1 MGATWLTPM
10 REEEAMNQGI
20 QVAFRSWKVKVKSLS
35 RVPLFVTLWTVAY
48 QAPPPTGFSRQG
60 YWSGLPQ
67 KLEKDTNDQPPRRST
82 ALPEPSFQ
90 FSETREG
97 NILNIYC
104 LYVAL
109 CYNSNRKTVHTAF
122 KKKQFSQASKQQ
134 GNQIFCSCFSIT
146 SHRKTQMNFLANPI
160 YQG

>member
-20 QVAFRSWKVKVKSLS
+20 QVAYRSLKLKVKSLS

-48 QAPPPTGFSRQG
+48 QAPPPMGFSRQG

-82 ALPEPSFQ
+82 ALPEPSF
-90 FSETREG
+90 
-97 NILNIYC
+97 
-104 LYVAL
+104 
-109 CYNSNRKTVHTAF
+109 
-122 KKKQFSQASKQQ
+122 
-134 GNQIFCSCFSIT
+134 
-146 SHRKTQMNFLANPI
+146 
-160 YQG
+160 